1 MCPINGTAFQLPLEG
16 PVVEGGG
23 VDLPRGM
30 RKGNDIEKA
39 WKTCMKAIWQRLMIY
54 MRKPAIR
61 HPG

>member
-1 MCPINGTAFQLPLEG
+1 MGLHFNCLLKGQWWR
-16 PVVEGGG
+16 GGG

-30 RKGNDIEKA
+30 WKGNDIEKA